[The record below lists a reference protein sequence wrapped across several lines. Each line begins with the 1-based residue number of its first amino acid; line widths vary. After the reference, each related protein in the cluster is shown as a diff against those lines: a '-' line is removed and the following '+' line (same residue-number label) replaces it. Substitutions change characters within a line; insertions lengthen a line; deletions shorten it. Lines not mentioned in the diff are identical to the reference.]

1 MLLLRALLLAF
12 LVHTA
17 HAATGAVVVL
27 TVDGAIGPATS
38 DYVTRNLE
46 RAAKRGAQLVVIKMD
61 TPGGLDT
68 AMRDII
74 KAILASPIPVA
85 TYVYPSG
92 ARAASAGT
100 YILYASH
107 IAAMTPATNLG
118 AATPIPV
125 MGPADGDGGR
135 EPQNDRKPQKGDKP
149 SRDEQAKPPGDA
161 ASRKQV
167 SDAAAY
173 IRGLAQL
180 RGRNAEWAER
190 AVREAVSLPA
200 EEAARIKVVDLIAAD
215 VPDLLKKI
223 DGRKIAVH
231 SGTVTLATANA
242 EVVAVQP
249 DWRNRFLATITNPSV
264 AYILMLIGIY
274 GLIFEFYN
282 PGMVLPGVAG
292 AISLLLALYAF
303 QLLPVN
309 YAGVA
314 LVLLGVA
321 FIVAELFVPA
331 YGTLGIGGAI
341 AFIVGSVMLM
351 DTDMP
356 EFAIPWGLI
365 GGVAA
370 VTVLF
375 LFIVLRLAMKSR
387 SRPVVSGLEQLIGS
401 EGEAL
406 DDFEQTGW
414 ARVHSETWQ
423 VRSAVPV
430 RRGQSVR
437 VKAVKGL
444 ELEVLPIED
453 QRKGEPT

>member
-1 MLLLRALLLAF
+1 MHLLRALLLA
-12 LVHTA
+12 LLT
-17 HAATGAVVVL
+17 HAALAAEGPVVVL
-27 TVDGAIGPATS
+27 TVNGAIGPAS
-38 DYVTRNLE
+38 ADYVVRNLD
-46 RAAKRGAQLVVIKMD
+46 RAAKRDARLVVLKMD

-74 KAILASPIPVA
+74 KAILASPVPVA
-85 TYVYPSG
+85 TYVHPSG

-125 MGPADGDGGR
+125 MGPSDGEPAPERKSGEKERADKR
-135 EPQNDRKPQKGDKP
+135 A
-149 SRDEQAKPPGDA
+149 RDEQGKPSGDT
-161 ASRKQV
+161 ASRKQI

-173 IRGLAQL
+173 IRGLAKL

-190 AVREAVSLPA
+190 AVREAVSLSA
-200 EEAARIKVVDLIAAD
+200 DEAARLKVVDLVATD
-215 VPDLLKKI
+215 VADLLKKI
-223 DGRKIAVH
+223 DGRKIPVQ
-231 SGTVTLATANA
+231 SGTVTLTTTGAQIVSA
-242 EVVAVQP
+242 EP
-249 DWRNRFLATITNPSV
+249 DWRSRFLATITNPSV

-356 EFAIPWGLI
+356 EFSIPWGLI
-365 GGVAA
+365 AGVTT

-375 LFIVLRLAMKSR
+375 VLFVIRLAMQSR
-387 SRPVVSGLEQLIGS
+387 ARPVVSGMEQLVGS
-401 EGEAL
+401 IGEAL
-406 DDFEQTGW
+406 EDFEATGW
-414 ARVHSETWQ
+414 ARVHSENWK
-423 VRSAVPV
+423 VRSPVPV
-430 RRGQSVR
+430 RRGQSLT

-444 ELEVLPIED
+444 ELDVVPAEAQP
-453 QRKGEPT
+453 KGEQA

>member
-1 MLLLRALLLAF
+1 MRLLRVLLLA
-12 LVHTA
+12 LLIHTA
-17 HAATGAVVVL
+17 HAAEGPVVVL
-27 TVDGAIGPATS
+27 TVDGAIGPAS
-38 DYVTRNLE
+38 ADYVTRNLE

-68 AMRDII
+68 AMRGII
-74 KAILASPIPVA
+74 KAILASPVPVA
-85 TYVYPSG
+85 TYVHPSG

-125 MGPADGDGGR
+125 MGPSDGDQGR
-135 EPQNDRKPQKGDKP
+135 DPRQERSQN
-149 SRDEQAKPPGDA
+149 RDEKAREEPAKPAGDA

-200 EEAARIKVVDLIAAD
+200 DEAQRINVVDLIASD

-223 DGRKIAVH
+223 NGRKIAVPN
-231 SGTVTLATANA
+231 GTVTLATANA
-242 EVVAVQP
+242 EVIAAEP

-274 GLIFEFYN
+274 GLIFEFYS

-331 YGTLGIGGAI
+331 YGTLGIGGGI
-341 AFIVGSVMLM
+341 AFVVGSVMLM
-351 DTDMP
+351 DTDIP

-365 GGVAA
+365 TGVGA
-370 VTVLF
+370 VTVVF
-375 LFIVLRLAMKSR
+375 LFIVIRLAMKTR
-387 SRPVVSGLEQLIGS
+387 IRPIVSGQEQLIGS

-406 DDFEQTGW
+406 DDFQTSGW
-414 ARVHSETWQ
+414 ARVQSETWK
-423 VRSAVPV
+423 VRSPVPV
-430 RRGQSVR
+430 KRGQTVR

-444 ELEVLPIED
+444 ELEVLPLED
-453 QRKGEPT
+453 ERKGEQT